1 MIKETICIYYSRHG
15 HAKKVIDFLDLPS
28 CKIESRCHIHLDKF
42 VVIVCPTYGDEE
54 LPLPM
59 EDYLL
64 TITDRNQMFAVC
76 ELGNSLNNH
85 VFGAGKIIRKL
96 LIDKLNWQEILRPLF
111 VDSFP
116 VINWESLKIWKKELQ
131 NLKI

>member
-1 MIKETICIYYSRHG
+1 
-15 HAKKVIDFLDLPS
+15 
-28 CKIESRCHIHLDKF
+28 
-42 VVIVCPTYGDEE
+42 
-54 LPLPM
+54 
-59 EDYLL
+59 
-64 TITDRNQMFAVC
+64 MFAVC